1 MKTKIPKDWFGR
13 PKRIEEIHHDSR
25 KWLSEIE
32 FINYEMKFLNK
43 LLSSHYIDLIEIGL
57 GSKIKGLVEKISIE
71 KKSGN
76 ALSKLIFEHEK
87 ILSELI
93 QTNSVSSNTNYL
105 ETHKKLEIE
114 LNIYLGR
121 YKALKKEIFNIVEI
135 TMKKK
140 DQKKFPKSKNILKLE
155 RE

>member
-1 MKTKIPKDWFGR
+1 MKTKKSKDWFGR
-13 PKRIEEIHHDSR
+13 LKGREEIHHDSR
-25 KWLSEIE
+25 NWLSEIE

-43 LLSSHYIDLIEIGL
+43 LLSSNYIDLLEIGL
-57 GSKIKGLVEKISIE
+57 DSKIKDLVKKISIE

-76 ALSKLIFEHEK
+76 ALSKLIVEHEK

-93 QTNSVSSNTNYL
+93 QTNSVLSNANYL
-105 ETHKKLEIE
+105 ETHEKLEIE

-121 YKALKKEIFNIVEI
+121 YKALKKEIFNIVER

-140 DQKKFPKSKNILKLE
+140 SQKKFPKSKNILKLE
-155 RE
+155 KQ